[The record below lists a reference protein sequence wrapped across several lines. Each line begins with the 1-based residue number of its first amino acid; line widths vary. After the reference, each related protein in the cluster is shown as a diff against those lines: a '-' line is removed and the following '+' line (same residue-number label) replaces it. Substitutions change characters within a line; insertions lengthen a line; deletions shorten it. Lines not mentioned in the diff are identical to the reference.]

1 MLAHIRLKTLLA
13 AFVLLASLGA
23 CDAISGRETAGEYID
38 DATITARV
46 KTSII
51 SELGLK
57 QINVESLQDVVQ
69 LSGFVD
75 SPLVKARA
83 GEIARGTK
91 GVKSVQND
99 LVVR

>member
-38 DATITARV
+38 DATITAKV
-46 KTSII
+46 KASII
-51 SELGLK
+51 NELGLK

-75 SPLVKARA
+75 TPQVKARA

>member
-23 CDAISGRETAGEYID
+23 CDAISGRETTGEYID
-38 DATITARV
+38 DATITAKV
-46 KTSII
+46 KSSII
-51 SELGLK
+51 NELGLK

-75 SPLVKARA
+75 TPQVKARA

-99 LVVR
+99 LVIR

>member
-1 MLAHIRLKTLLA
+1 MLAHIRLKTFLA

-23 CDAISGRETAGEYID
+23 CDAISGRETTGEYID
-38 DATITARV
+38 DATITAKV
-46 KTSII
+46 KASII
-51 SELGLK
+51 NELGLA

-75 SPLVKARA
+75 TPQVKARA

-91 GVKSVQND
+91 GVRSVQND